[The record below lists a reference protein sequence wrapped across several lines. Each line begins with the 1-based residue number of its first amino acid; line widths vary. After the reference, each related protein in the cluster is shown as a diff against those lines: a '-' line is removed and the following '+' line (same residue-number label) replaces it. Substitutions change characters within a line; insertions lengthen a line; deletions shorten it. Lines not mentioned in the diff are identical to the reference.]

1 MTPIRDLITKIHH
14 FGTNILGLL
23 FMGSGVAL
31 ICLAVFNA
39 EFLPKTVAMAIL
51 TCSICVPLSCDFVWR
66 YYSEPRYSAQRLLL
80 PGSGGA
86 LLFVPVWLFFLAMLI
101 MIGSIVVKALLKL
114 I

>member
-1 MTPIRDLITKIHH
+1 MTPIQDLITKFHH

-23 FMGSGVAL
+23 FMGAGVAL
-31 ICLAVFNA
+31 LCLAVFNA

-51 TCSICVPLSCDFVWR
+51 TCALCVPLSCDFLWR
-66 YYSEPRYSAQRLLL
+66 YYSEPRSSAQRLLL

-86 LLFVPVWLFFLAMLI
+86 LLFVPVWLFFLAMLM
-101 MIGSIVVKALLKL
+101 MICSIVVKAAFKL